1 MKKLT
6 VTITDKNGEEKDISV
21 YVENET
27 AEALEQCS
35 EDIRR
40 MYILDEYEDQKL
52 THKETRRHISYEQI
66 TELGLDIASDEES
79 QEDRLIRLE
88 VNSRLHTAMKR
99 LTDKNAK
106 EDATSEAVN
115 ALISAGSFLVVF
127 SDLMLVLNWLVRVG
141 RWAGNACMGTYYP
154 ALCLLAFSMYF
165 KAF

>member
-35 EDIRR
+35 EEIRR

-79 QEDRLIRLE
+79 PEDRLIRLE
-88 VNSRLHTAMKR
+88 VNSRLHTAMTR
-99 LTDKNAK
+99 LTDKQYHVLWRY
-106 EDATSEAVN
+106 AVDGHTFQMI
-115 ALISAGSFLVVF
+115 ADELGISKITARGH
-127 SDLMLVLNWLVRVG
+127 
-141 RWAGNACMGTYYP
+141 Y
-154 ALCLLAFSMYF
+154 LAAVKKMQ
-165 KAF
+165 KILREIP

>member
-6 VTITDKNGEEKDISV
+6 VAITDKNGEEKDISV
-21 YVENET
+21 CVENET
-27 AEALEQCS
+27 ADALEQCS
-35 EDIRR
+35 EEIRR

-99 LTDKNAK
+99 LTDKQY
-106 EDATSEAVN
+106 
-115 ALISAGSFLVVF
+115 
-127 SDLMLVLNWLVRVG
+127 LVLWRYAVDG
-141 RWAGNACMGTYYP
+141 HTFQMIADEMGISKDRTFYP
-154 ALCLLAFSMYF
+154 HSSPIWYLRTIWVLWSAPRRAIRRYSR
-165 KAF
+165 